1 MRSYIRSAQMNLFSR
16 SMKSCVLL
24 ILACASIPALGQM
37 MYNPPGGGGGVPA
50 APASPQPAAQPNA
63 YQPSSQG
70 DAKSLYGNELPFMN
84 PQDGTVTLNGTTLN
98 MGSFREVEAR
108 FNKYL
113 SQPEEST
120 EDAKEYQK
128 LFGRIHEALSMR
140 KERLLADNVV
150 RQVVDLLTAASSN
163 PLDGGVSDALCQA
176 IYTAWQAKTNG
187 RNKGKML
194 QSIENE
200 IRSNAQKMSL
210 MESGVTAISGN
221 SSKQKGGKKGGA
233 SNNPVRNN
241 PRYHYL
247 EKRVVELEARKLKLE
262 GEQVLTVT
270 EAKVV
275 FQSTLVQLFVQRRFD
290 HVSIGCGIYSRLF
303 NDGDTKLRLDKN
315 SDAAKMFGG
324 TLGVPPTVAVLDN
337 LSRELARDSDRHM
350 KAVTNLVDSHHYVDA
365 LERLNEALLIGEF
378 MPAVNTFPYE
388 KKQKLYAFKRDV
400 EKLFELMNGKDY
412 EEALTLVE
420 ALKKTSRDFSTGRAE
435 SAISAAVFASDA
447 YIAQGQEALSRGDRV
462 KLEECLKKGI
472 EIWPKNP
479 RLLPLRNAMM
489 AAGQQS
495 HALEDFKRFH
505 KSRNYRRIF
514 DNQHEFAVLV
524 KDDPELQAQFV
535 DDLAKMAVIERA
547 LGAARQREAMQD
559 VYGAWEELQ
568 QLRVRDQE
576 LFVNDQGLN
585 VQYLNLTTKASALVN
600 LLNDAEKCRASGET
614 GSALGKYMEAK
625 KLYLHSRFAKEGIEA
640 LLNEVLPLK

>member
-1 MRSYIRSAQMNLFSR
+1 
-16 SMKSCVLL
+16 MKYCFLL
-24 ILACASIPALGQM
+24 TLACTFPAMGQM
-37 MYNPPGGGGGVPA
+37 MYNPPATGGTP
-50 APASPQPAAQPNA
+50 APASPQPANPSGSIQPNA
-63 YQPSSQG
+63 YQPGSQG
-70 DAKSLYGNELPFMN
+70 DAKSLYGNELPFLN
-84 PQDGTVTLNGTTLN
+84 PQDGTVTINGQTLN
-98 MGSFREVEAR
+98 MGSFREIEAR

-113 SQPEEST
+113 SQPEENT
-120 EDAKEYQK
+120 EDAREYQK
-128 LFGRIHEALSMR
+128 IFNKIHDVLSMR
-140 KERLLADNVV
+140 KERLAADNVL

-187 RNKGKML
+187 KNKGKMMDAM
-194 QSIENE
+194 ERE
-200 IRSNAQKMSL
+200 IRTNTQKMSL
-210 MESGVTAISGN
+210 MESGVTVSSGSPSNQKGGRKGN
-221 SSKQKGGKKGGA
+221 SS
-233 SNNPVRNN
+233 SNPARDN
-241 PRYHYL
+241 PRYKYL
-247 EKRVVELEARKLKLE
+247 EKRVVEMQARKLKLE
-262 GEQVLTVT
+262 TEQVLTVT
-270 EAKVV
+270 EAKIV
-275 FQSTLVQLFVQRRFD
+275 FQSTLVQLFAQRRFD
-290 HVSIGCGIYSRLF
+290 HVSIGCGVYSRLF
-303 NDGDTKLRLDKN
+303 NDGDTKLRLEKG
-315 SDAAKMFGG
+315 SDAAKMFGS

-350 KAVTNLVDSHHYVDA
+350 KAVNNLVDSHHYVDA

-378 MPAVNTFPYE
+378 MAPVSTFPYE
-388 KKQKLYAFKRDV
+388 KKQKLYVFMRDV

-420 ALKKTSRDFSTGRAE
+420 DLKKTSRDFSTGRAE

-447 YIAQGQEALSRGDRV
+447 YIAQGQEALAKGDRV
-462 KLEECLKKGI
+462 KLEECLKKAI

-505 KSRNYRRIF
+505 KNKNYRRIF

-568 QLRVRDQE
+568 QLRLRDQE
-576 LFVNDQGLN
+576 LFVNDQELN
-585 VQYLNLTTKASALVN
+585 SQYLDLTTKASRLVK
-600 LLNDAEKCRASGET
+600 LLDDAENARNAKEV

-625 KLYLHSRFAKEGIEA
+625 KLYLHSRFAKEGIES
-640 LLNEVLPLK
+640 LLDEVLPLK

>member
-1 MRSYIRSAQMNLFSR
+1 
-16 SMKSCVLL
+16 MKYCFLL
-24 ILACASIPALGQM
+24 TLACTFPAMGQM
-37 MYNPPGGGGGVPA
+37 MYNPPATGGTP
-50 APASPQPAAQPNA
+50 APASPQPANPSGSIQPNA
-63 YQPSSQG
+63 YQPGSQG
-70 DAKSLYGNELPFMN
+70 DAKSLYGNELPFLN
-84 PQDGTVTLNGTTLN
+84 PQDGTVTINGQTLN
-98 MGSFREVEAR
+98 MGSFREIEAR

-113 SQPEEST
+113 SQPEENT
-120 EDAKEYQK
+120 EDAREYQK
-128 LFGRIHEALSMR
+128 IFNKIHDVLSMR
-140 KERLLADNVV
+140 KERLAADNVL

-187 RNKGKML
+187 KNKGKMMDAM
-194 QSIENE
+194 ERE
-200 IRSNAQKMSL
+200 IRTNTQKMSL
-210 MESGVTAISGN
+210 MESGVTTSSGSASN
-221 SSKQKGGKKGGA
+221 QKGGKKGNSD
-233 SNNPVRNN
+233 SNPARDN
-241 PRYHYL
+241 PRYKYL
-247 EKRVVELEARKLKLE
+247 EKRVVEMQARKLKLE
-262 GEQVLTVT
+262 TEQVLTVT
-270 EAKVV
+270 EAKIM
-275 FQSTLVQLFVQRRFD
+275 FQSTLVQLFAQRRFD
-290 HVSIGCGIYSRLF
+290 HVSIGCGVYSRLF
-303 NDGDTKLRLDKN
+303 NDGDTKLRLEKG

-324 TLGVPPTVAVLDN
+324 TLGVPPTVSVLDN

-350 KAVTNLVDSHHYVDA
+350 KAVNNLVDSHHYVDA

-378 MPAVNTFPYE
+378 MAPVSTFPYE

-420 ALKKTSRDFSTGRAE
+420 DLKKTSRDFSTGRAE

-447 YIAQGQEALSRGDRV
+447 YIAQGQEALAKGDRA
-462 KLEECLKKGI
+462 KLEECLKKAI

-505 KSRNYRRIF
+505 KNKNYRRIF

-568 QLRVRDQE
+568 QLRLRDQE
-576 LFVNDQGLN
+576 LFVNDQELN
-585 VQYLNLTTKASALVN
+585 SQYLDLTTKASRLVK
-600 LLNDAEKCRASGET
+600 LLDDAENARNAKEV

-625 KLYLHSRFAKEGIEA
+625 KLYLHSRFAKEGIES
-640 LLNEVLPLK
+640 LLDEVLPLK

>member
-1 MRSYIRSAQMNLFSR
+1 
-16 SMKSCVLL
+16 MKYCFLL
-24 ILACASIPALGQM
+24 TLACTFPAMGQM
-37 MYNPPGGGGGVPA
+37 MYNPPATGGTP
-50 APASPQPAAQPNA
+50 APASPQPANPSGSIQPNA
-63 YQPSSQG
+63 YQPGSQG
-70 DAKSLYGNELPFMN
+70 DAKSLYGNELPFLN
-84 PQDGTVTLNGTTLN
+84 PQDGTVTINGQTLN
-98 MGSFREVEAR
+98 MGSFREIEAR

-113 SQPEEST
+113 SQPEENT
-120 EDAKEYQK
+120 EDAREYQK
-128 LFGRIHEALSMR
+128 IFNKIHDVLSMR
-140 KERLLADNVV
+140 KERLAADNVL

-187 RNKGKML
+187 KNKGKMMDAM
-194 QSIENE
+194 ERE
-200 IRSNAQKMSL
+200 IRTNTQKMSL
-210 MESGVTAISGN
+210 MESGVTTSSGSASN
-221 SSKQKGGKKGGA
+221 QKGGKKGNSD
-233 SNNPVRNN
+233 SNPARDN
-241 PRYHYL
+241 PRYKYL
-247 EKRVVELEARKLKLE
+247 EKRVVEMQARKLKLE
-262 GEQVLTVT
+262 TEQVLTVT
-270 EAKVV
+270 EAKIV
-275 FQSTLVQLFVQRRFD
+275 FQSTLVQLFAQRRFD
-290 HVSIGCGIYSRLF
+290 HVSSGCGVYSRLF
-303 NDGDTKLRLDKN
+303 NDGDTKLRLEKG

-324 TLGVPPTVAVLDN
+324 TLGVPPTVSVLDN

-350 KAVTNLVDSHHYVDA
+350 KAVNNLVDSHHYVDA

-378 MPAVNTFPYE
+378 MAPVSTFPYE

-420 ALKKTSRDFSTGRAE
+420 DLKKTSRDFSTGRAE

-447 YIAQGQEALSRGDRV
+447 YIAQGQEALAKGDRA
-462 KLEECLKKGI
+462 KLEECLKKAI

-505 KSRNYRRIF
+505 KNKNYRRIF

-568 QLRVRDQE
+568 QLRLRDQE
-576 LFVNDQGLN
+576 LFVNDQELN
-585 VQYLNLTTKASALVN
+585 SQYLDLTTKASRLVK
-600 LLNDAEKCRASGET
+600 LLDDAENARNAKEV

-625 KLYLHSRFAKEGIEA
+625 KLYLHSRFAKEGIES
-640 LLNEVLPLK
+640 LLDEVLPLK

>member
-1 MRSYIRSAQMNLFSR
+1 
-16 SMKSCVLL
+16 MKYCFLL
-24 ILACASIPALGQM
+24 TLACTFPAMGQM
-37 MYNPPGGGGGVPA
+37 MYNPPATGGTP
-50 APASPQPAAQPNA
+50 APASPQPANPSGSIQPNA
-63 YQPSSQG
+63 YQPGSQG
-70 DAKSLYGNELPFMN
+70 DAKSLYGNELPFLN
-84 PQDGTVTLNGTTLN
+84 PQDGTVTINGQTLN
-98 MGSFREVEAR
+98 MGSFREIEAR

-113 SQPEEST
+113 SQPEENT
-120 EDAKEYQK
+120 EDAREYQK
-128 LFGRIHEALSMR
+128 VFNKIHEVLSMR
-140 KERLLADNVV
+140 KERLAADNVL

-187 RNKGKML
+187 KNKGKMMDAM
-194 QSIENE
+194 ERE
-200 IRSNAQKMSL
+200 IRTNTQKMSL
-210 MESGVTAISGN
+210 MESGVTTSSGSASNQKGGRKGN
-221 SSKQKGGKKGGA
+221 SS
-233 SNNPVRNN
+233 SNPARDN
-241 PRYHYL
+241 PRYKYL
-247 EKRVVELEARKLKLE
+247 EKRVVEMQARKLKLE
-262 GEQVLTVT
+262 TEQVLTVT
-270 EAKVV
+270 EAKIV
-275 FQSTLVQLFVQRRFD
+275 FQSTLVQLFAQRRFD
-290 HVSIGCGIYSRLF
+290 HVSIGCGVYSRLF
-303 NDGDTKLRLDKN
+303 NDGDTKLRLEKG

-350 KAVTNLVDSHHYVDA
+350 KAVNNLVDSHHYVDA

-378 MPAVNTFPYE
+378 MAPVSTFPYE
-388 KKQKLYAFKRDV
+388 KKQKLYVFKRDV

-420 ALKKTSRDFSTGRAE
+420 DLKKTSRDFSTGRAE

-447 YIAQGQEALSRGDRV
+447 YIAQGQEALAKGDRV
-462 KLEECLKKGI
+462 KLEECLKKAI

-505 KSRNYRRIF
+505 KNKNYRRIF

-568 QLRVRDQE
+568 QLRLRDQE
-576 LFVNDQGLN
+576 LFVNDQELN
-585 VQYLNLTTKASALVN
+585 SQYLDLTTKASRLVK
-600 LLNDAEKCRASGET
+600 LLDDAENARNAKEV

-625 KLYLHSRFAKEGIEA
+625 KLYLHSRFAKEGIES
-640 LLNEVLPLK
+640 LLDEGLPLK

>member
-1 MRSYIRSAQMNLFSR
+1 
-16 SMKSCVLL
+16 MKYCFLL
-24 ILACASIPALGQM
+24 TLACTFPAMGQM
-37 MYNPPGGGGGVPA
+37 MYNPPATGGTP
-50 APASPQPAAQPNA
+50 APASPQPANPSGSIQTNA
-63 YQPSSQG
+63 YQPGSQG
-70 DAKSLYGNELPFMN
+70 DAKSLYGNELPFLN
-84 PQDGTVTLNGTTLN
+84 PQDGTVTINGQTLN
-98 MGSFREVEAR
+98 MGSFREIEAR

-113 SQPEEST
+113 SQPEENT
-120 EDAKEYQK
+120 EDAREYQK
-128 LFGRIHEALSMR
+128 IFNKIHDVLSMR
-140 KERLLADNVV
+140 KERLAADNVL

-187 RNKGKML
+187 KNKGKMMDAM
-194 QSIENE
+194 ERE
-200 IRSNAQKMSL
+200 IRTNTQKMSL
-210 MESGVTAISGN
+210 MESGVTTSSGSASN
-221 SSKQKGGKKGGA
+221 QKGGKKGNSD
-233 SNNPVRNN
+233 SNPARDN
-241 PRYHYL
+241 PRYKYL
-247 EKRVVELEARKLKLE
+247 EKRVVEMQARKLKLE
-262 GEQVLTVT
+262 TEQVLTVT
-270 EAKVV
+270 EAKIV
-275 FQSTLVQLFVQRRFD
+275 FQSTLVQLFAQRRFD
-290 HVSIGCGIYSRLF
+290 HVSIGCGVYSRLF
-303 NDGDTKLRLDKN
+303 NDGDTKLRLEKG

-324 TLGVPPTVAVLDN
+324 TLGVPPTVSVLDN

-350 KAVTNLVDSHHYVDA
+350 KAVNNLVDSHHYVDA

-378 MPAVNTFPYE
+378 MAPVSTFPYE

-420 ALKKTSRDFSTGRAE
+420 DLKKTSRDFSTGRAE

-447 YIAQGQEALSRGDRV
+447 YIAQGQEALAKGDRA
-462 KLEECLKKGI
+462 KLEECLKKAI

-505 KSRNYRRIF
+505 KNKNYRRIF

-568 QLRVRDQE
+568 QLRLRDQE
-576 LFVNDQGLN
+576 LFVNDQELN
-585 VQYLNLTTKASALVN
+585 SQYLDLTTKASRLVK
-600 LLNDAEKCRASGET
+600 LLDDAENARNAKEV

-625 KLYLHSRFAKEGIEA
+625 KLYLHSRFAKEGIES
-640 LLNEVLPLK
+640 LLDEVLPLK

>member
-1 MRSYIRSAQMNLFSR
+1 M
-16 SMKSCVLL
+16 
-24 ILACASIPALGQM
+24 GQM
-37 MYNPPGGGGGVPA
+37 MYNPPAAGGGAPVS
-50 APASPQPAAQPNA
+50 APATQPSVQPNA
-63 YQPSSQG
+63 YQPGNQA
-70 DAKSLYGNELPFMN
+70 DAKSLYGNELPFLN
-84 PQDGTVTLNGTTLN
+84 PQDGTVTINGQTLN
-98 MGSFREVEAR
+98 MGSFREIEAR

-120 EDAKEYQK
+120 EDAREYQK
-128 LFGRIHEALSMR
+128 IFRKIHDVLSMR
-140 KERLLADNVV
+140 RERLVADNTM

-163 PLDGGVSDALCQA
+163 PLDGGVSDALCQTV
-176 IYTAWQAKTNG
+176 YTAWQAKTNG
-187 RNKGKML
+187 RNKGRML
-194 QSIENE
+194 DAVERE
-200 IRSNAQKMSL
+200 IRTNAQKMSL
-210 MESGVTAISGN
+210 MESGVTASPA
-221 SSKQKGGKKGGA
+221 SSSNQKGGRKGNPA
-233 SNNPVRNN
+233 SNPARDN
-241 PRYHYL
+241 PRYKYL
-247 EKRVVELEARKLKLE
+247 EKRVVEMQARKLKLE
-262 GEQVLTVT
+262 TEQVLTVT
-270 EAKVV
+270 EAKIM
-275 FQSTLVQLFVQRRFD
+275 FQSTLVQLFAQRRFD
-290 HVSIGCGIYSRLF
+290 HVSIGCGLYSRLF
-303 NDGDTKLRLDKN
+303 NDGDTKLRLEKD

-350 KAVTNLVDSHHYVDA
+350 KAVSNLVDSHHYVDA

-378 MPAVNTFPYE
+378 MAPVSTFPYE

-400 EKLFELMNGKDY
+400 EKLFELMNGRDY

-420 ALKKTSRDFSTGRAE
+420 SLKKTSRDFSTGRAE

-447 YIAQGQEALSRGDRV
+447 YIAQGQEALAKGDRA
-462 KLEECLKKGI
+462 KLEECLKKAI

-505 KSRNYRRIF
+505 KNRNYRRIF

-535 DDLAKMAVIERA
+535 EDLAKMTVIERA

-568 QLRVRDQE
+568 QLRTRDQE
-576 LFVNDQGLN
+576 LFVNDQELN
-585 VQYLNLTTKASALVN
+585 SQYLDLTTKASRLVK
-600 LLNDAEKCRASGET
+600 LLNDAEECRNAGEA

-625 KLYLHSRFAKEGIEA
+625 RLYLHSRFAKEGIDS

>member
-1 MRSYIRSAQMNLFSR
+1 
-16 SMKSCVLL
+16 MKYCFLL
-24 ILACASIPALGQM
+24 TLACTFPAMGQM
-37 MYNPPGGGGGVPA
+37 MYNPPATGGTP
-50 APASPQPAAQPNA
+50 APASPQPANPSGSIQPNA
-63 YQPSSQG
+63 YQPGSQG
-70 DAKSLYGNELPFMN
+70 DAKSLYGNELPFLN
-84 PQDGTVTLNGTTLN
+84 PQDGTVTINGQTLN
-98 MGSFREVEAR
+98 MGSFREIEAR

-113 SQPEEST
+113 SQPEENT
-120 EDAKEYQK
+120 EDAREYQK
-128 LFGRIHEALSMR
+128 IFNKIHDVLSMR
-140 KERLLADNVV
+140 KERLAADNVL

-187 RNKGKML
+187 KNKGKMMDAM
-194 QSIENE
+194 ERE
-200 IRSNAQKMSL
+200 IRTNTQKMSL
-210 MESGVTAISGN
+210 MESGVTTSSGSASN
-221 SSKQKGGKKGGA
+221 QKGGKKGNSD
-233 SNNPVRNN
+233 SNPARDN
-241 PRYHYL
+241 PRYKYL
-247 EKRVVELEARKLKLE
+247 EKRVVEMQARKLKLE
-262 GEQVLTVT
+262 TEQVLTVT
-270 EAKVV
+270 EAKIV
-275 FQSTLVQLFVQRRFD
+275 FQSTLVQLFAQRRFD
-290 HVSIGCGIYSRLF
+290 HVSIGCGVYSRLF
-303 NDGDTKLRLDKN
+303 IDGDTKLRLEKG

-324 TLGVPPTVAVLDN
+324 TLGVPPTVSVLDN

-350 KAVTNLVDSHHYVDA
+350 KAVNNLVDSHHYVDA

-378 MPAVNTFPYE
+378 MAPVSTFPYE

-420 ALKKTSRDFSTGRAE
+420 DLKKTSRDFSTGRAE

-447 YIAQGQEALSRGDRV
+447 YIAQGQEALAKGDRA
-462 KLEECLKKGI
+462 KLEECLKKAI

-505 KSRNYRRIF
+505 KNKNYRRIF

-568 QLRVRDQE
+568 QLRLRDQE
-576 LFVNDQGLN
+576 LFVNDQELN
-585 VQYLNLTTKASALVN
+585 SQYLDLTTKASRLVK
-600 LLNDAEKCRASGET
+600 LLDDAENARNAKEV

-625 KLYLHSRFAKEGIEA
+625 KLYLHSRFAKEGIES
-640 LLNEVLPLK
+640 LLDEVLPLK

>member
-1 MRSYIRSAQMNLFSR
+1 
-16 SMKSCVLL
+16 MKYCFLL
-24 ILACASIPALGQM
+24 TLACTFPAMGQM
-37 MYNPPGGGGGVPA
+37 MYNPPATGGTP
-50 APASPQPAAQPNA
+50 APASPQPANPSGSIQPNA
-63 YQPSSQG
+63 YQPGSQG
-70 DAKSLYGNELPFMN
+70 DAKSLYGNELPFLN
-84 PQDGTVTLNGTTLN
+84 PQDGTVTINGQTLN
-98 MGSFREVEAR
+98 MGSFREIEAR

-113 SQPEEST
+113 SQPEENT
-120 EDAKEYQK
+120 EDAREYQK
-128 LFGRIHEALSMR
+128 VFNKIHEVLSMR
-140 KERLLADNVV
+140 KERLAADNVL

-187 RNKGKML
+187 KNKGKMMDAM
-194 QSIENE
+194 ERE
-200 IRSNAQKMSL
+200 IRTNTQKMSL
-210 MESGVTAISGN
+210 MESGVTTSSGSASNQKGGRKGN
-221 SSKQKGGKKGGA
+221 SS
-233 SNNPVRNN
+233 SNPARDN
-241 PRYHYL
+241 PRYKYL
-247 EKRVVELEARKLKLE
+247 EKRVVEMQARKLKLE
-262 GEQVLTVT
+262 TEQVLTVT
-270 EAKVV
+270 EAKIV
-275 FQSTLVQLFVQRRFD
+275 FQSTLVQLFAQRRFD
-290 HVSIGCGIYSRLF
+290 HVSIGCGVYSRLF
-303 NDGDTKLRLDKN
+303 NDGDTKLRLEKG

-350 KAVTNLVDSHHYVDA
+350 KAVNNLVDSHHYVDA

-378 MPAVNTFPYE
+378 MAPVSTFPYE
-388 KKQKLYAFKRDV
+388 KKQKLYVFKRDV

-420 ALKKTSRDFSTGRAE
+420 DLKKTSRDFSTGRAE

-447 YIAQGQEALSRGDRV
+447 YIAQGQEALAKGDRV
-462 KLEECLKKGI
+462 KLEECLKKAI

-505 KSRNYRRIF
+505 KNKNYRRIF

-568 QLRVRDQE
+568 QLRLRDQE
-576 LFVNDQGLN
+576 LFVNDQELN
-585 VQYLNLTTKASALVN
+585 SQYLDLTTKASRLVK
-600 LLNDAEKCRASGET
+600 LLDDAENARNAKEV

-625 KLYLHSRFAKEGIEA
+625 KLYLHSRFAKEGIES
-640 LLNEVLPLK
+640 LLDEVLPLK

>member
-1 MRSYIRSAQMNLFSR
+1 
-16 SMKSCVLL
+16 MKYCFLL
-24 ILACASIPALGQM
+24 TLACTFPAMGQM
-37 MYNPPGGGGGVPA
+37 MYNPPATGGTP
-50 APASPQPAAQPNA
+50 APASPQPANPSGSIQPNA
-63 YQPSSQG
+63 YQPGSQG
-70 DAKSLYGNELPFMN
+70 DAKSLYGNELPFLN
-84 PQDGTVTLNGTTLN
+84 PQDGTVTINGQTLN
-98 MGSFREVEAR
+98 MGSFREIEAR

-113 SQPEEST
+113 SQPEENT
-120 EDAKEYQK
+120 EDAREYQK
-128 LFGRIHEALSMR
+128 IFNKIHDVLSMR
-140 KERLLADNVV
+140 KERLAADNVL

-187 RNKGKML
+187 KNKGKMMDAM
-194 QSIENE
+194 ERE
-200 IRSNAQKMSL
+200 IRTNTQKMSL
-210 MESGVTAISGN
+210 MESGVTTSSGSASN
-221 SSKQKGGKKGGA
+221 QKGGKKGNFD
-233 SNNPVRNN
+233 SNPARDN
-241 PRYHYL
+241 PRYKYL
-247 EKRVVELEARKLKLE
+247 EKRVVEMQARKLKLE
-262 GEQVLTVT
+262 TEQVLTVT
-270 EAKVV
+270 EAKIV
-275 FQSTLVQLFVQRRFD
+275 FQSTLVQLFAQRRFD
-290 HVSIGCGIYSRLF
+290 HVSIGCGVYSRLF
-303 NDGDTKLRLDKN
+303 NDGDTKLRLEKG

-324 TLGVPPTVAVLDN
+324 TLGVPPTVSVLDN

-350 KAVTNLVDSHHYVDA
+350 KAVNNLVDSHHYVDA

-378 MPAVNTFPYE
+378 MAPVSTFPYE

-420 ALKKTSRDFSTGRAE
+420 DLKKTSRDFSTGRAE

-447 YIAQGQEALSRGDRV
+447 YIAQGQEALAKGDRA
-462 KLEECLKKGI
+462 KLEECLKKAI

-505 KSRNYRRIF
+505 KNKNYRRIF

-568 QLRVRDQE
+568 QLRLRDQE
-576 LFVNDQGLN
+576 LFVNDQELN
-585 VQYLNLTTKASALVN
+585 SQYLDLTTKASRLVK
-600 LLNDAEKCRASGET
+600 LLDDAENARNAKEV

-625 KLYLHSRFAKEGIEA
+625 KLYLHSRFAKEGIES
-640 LLNEVLPLK
+640 LLDEVLPLK

>member
-1 MRSYIRSAQMNLFSR
+1 
-16 SMKSCVLL
+16 MKYCFLL
-24 ILACASIPALGQM
+24 TLACTFPAMGQM
-37 MYNPPGGGGGVPA
+37 MYNPPATGGTP
-50 APASPQPAAQPNA
+50 APASPQPANPSGSIQPNA
-63 YQPSSQG
+63 YQPGSQG
-70 DAKSLYGNELPFMN
+70 DAKSLYGNELPFLN
-84 PQDGTVTLNGTTLN
+84 PQDGTVTINGQTLN
-98 MGSFREVEAR
+98 MGSFREIEAR

-113 SQPEEST
+113 SQPEENT
-120 EDAKEYQK
+120 EDAREYQK
-128 LFGRIHEALSMR
+128 IFNKIHDVLSMR
-140 KERLLADNVV
+140 KERLAADNVL

-187 RNKGKML
+187 KNKGKMMDAM
-194 QSIENE
+194 ERE
-200 IRSNAQKMSL
+200 IRTNTQKMSL
-210 MESGVTAISGN
+210 MESGVTTSSGSASN
-221 SSKQKGGKKGGA
+221 QKGGKKGNSD
-233 SNNPVRNN
+233 SNPARDN
-241 PRYHYL
+241 PRYKYL
-247 EKRVVELEARKLKLE
+247 EKRVVEMQARKLKLE
-262 GEQVLTVT
+262 TEQVLTVT
-270 EAKVV
+270 EAKIV
-275 FQSTLVQLFVQRRFD
+275 FQSTLVQLFAQRRFD
-290 HVSIGCGIYSRLF
+290 HVSIGCGVYSRLF
-303 NDGDTKLRLDKN
+303 NDGDTKLRLEKG

-324 TLGVPPTVAVLDN
+324 TLGVPPTVSVLDN

-350 KAVTNLVDSHHYVDA
+350 KAVNNLVDSHHYVDA

-378 MPAVNTFPYE
+378 MAPVSTFPYE

-420 ALKKTSRDFSTGRAE
+420 DLKKTSRDFSTGRAE

-447 YIAQGQEALSRGDRV
+447 YIAQGQEALAKGDRA
-462 KLEECLKKGI
+462 KLEECLKKAI

-505 KSRNYRRIF
+505 KNKNYRRIF

-547 LGAARQREAMQD
+547 LGAARQREAMRTFTAP
-559 VYGAWEELQ
+559 GRNCSSCACAT
-568 QLRVRDQE
+568 RNCSSMTR
-576 LFVNDQGLN
+576 
-585 VQYLNLTTKASALVN
+585 S
-600 LLNDAEKCRASGET
+600 
-614 GSALGKYMEAK
+614 
-625 KLYLHSRFAKEGIEA
+625 
-640 LLNEVLPLK
+640 

>member
-1 MRSYIRSAQMNLFSR
+1 
-16 SMKSCVLL
+16 MKYCFLL
-24 ILACASIPALGQM
+24 TLACTFPAMGQM
-37 MYNPPGGGGGVPA
+37 MYNPPATGGTP
-50 APASPQPAAQPNA
+50 APASPQPANPSGSIQPNA
-63 YQPSSQG
+63 YQPGSQG
-70 DAKSLYGNELPFMN
+70 DAKSLYGNELPFLN
-84 PQDGTVTLNGTTLN
+84 PQDGTVTINGQTLN
-98 MGSFREVEAR
+98 MGSFREIEAR

-113 SQPEEST
+113 SQPEENT
-120 EDAKEYQK
+120 EDAREYQK
-128 LFGRIHEALSMR
+128 IFNKIHDVLSMR
-140 KERLLADNVV
+140 KERLAADNVL

-187 RNKGKML
+187 KNKGKMMDAM
-194 QSIENE
+194 ERE
-200 IRSNAQKMSL
+200 IRTNTQKMSL
-210 MESGVTAISGN
+210 MESGVTTSSGSASN
-221 SSKQKGGKKGGA
+221 QKGGKKGNSD
-233 SNNPVRNN
+233 SNPARDN
-241 PRYHYL
+241 PRYKYL
-247 EKRVVELEARKLKLE
+247 EKRVVEMQARKLKLE
-262 GEQVLTVT
+262 TEQVLTVT
-270 EAKVV
+270 EAKIV
-275 FQSTLVQLFVQRRFD
+275 FQSTLVQLFAQRRFD
-290 HVSIGCGIYSRLF
+290 HVSIGCGVYSRLF
-303 NDGDTKLRLDKN
+303 NDGDTKLRLEKG

-324 TLGVPPTVAVLDN
+324 TLGVPPTVSVLDN

-350 KAVTNLVDSHHYVDA
+350 KAVNNLVDSHHYVDA

-378 MPAVNTFPYE
+378 MAPVSTFPYE

-420 ALKKTSRDFSTGRAE
+420 DLKKTSRDFSTGRAE

-447 YIAQGQEALSRGDRV
+447 YIAQGQEALAKGDRA
-462 KLEECLKKGI
+462 KLEECLKKAI

-505 KSRNYRRIF
+505 KNKNYRRIF

-568 QLRVRDQE
+568 QRRLRDQE
-576 LFVNDQGLN
+576 LFVNDQELN
-585 VQYLNLTTKASALVN
+585 SQYLDLTTKASRLVK
-600 LLNDAEKCRASGET
+600 LLDDAENARNAKEV

-625 KLYLHSRFAKEGIEA
+625 KLYLHSRFAKEGIES
-640 LLNEVLPLK
+640 LLDEVLPLK

>member
-1 MRSYIRSAQMNLFSR
+1 M
-16 SMKSCVLL
+16 
-24 ILACASIPALGQM
+24 GQM
-37 MYNPPGGGGGVPA
+37 MYNPPAAGGGAPVSAPA
-50 APASPQPAAQPNA
+50 AQPAVQPNA
-63 YQPSSQG
+63 YQPGNQA
-70 DAKSLYGNELPFMN
+70 DAKSLYGNELPFLN
-84 PQDGTVTLNGTTLN
+84 PQDGTVTINGQTLN
-98 MGSFREVEAR
+98 MGSFREIEAR

-120 EDAKEYQK
+120 EDAREYQK
-128 LFGRIHEALSMR
+128 IFRKIHDVLSMR
-140 KERLLADNVV
+140 RERLAADNTM

-163 PLDGGVSDALCQA
+163 PLDGGVSDALCQTV
-176 IYTAWQAKTNG
+176 YTAWQAKTNG
-187 RNKGKML
+187 RNKGRML
-194 QSIENE
+194 ETVERE
-200 IRSNAQKMSL
+200 IRTNAQKMSL
-210 MESGVTAISGN
+210 MESGVTASPA
-221 SSKQKGGKKGGA
+221 SSSNQKGGKKGNSS
-233 SNNPVRNN
+233 SNPARDN
-241 PRYHYL
+241 PRYKYL
-247 EKRVVELEARKLKLE
+247 EKRVVEMQARKLKLE
-262 GEQVLTVT
+262 TEQVLTVT
-270 EAKVV
+270 EAKIM
-275 FQSTLVQLFVQRRFD
+275 FQSTLVQLFAQRRFD
-290 HVSIGCGIYSRLF
+290 HVSIGCGLYSRLF
-303 NDGDTKLRLDKN
+303 NDGDTKLRLEKD

-350 KAVTNLVDSHHYVDA
+350 KAVSNLVDSHHYVDA

-378 MPAVNTFPYE
+378 MAPVSTFPYE

-400 EKLFELMNGKDY
+400 EKLFELMNGRDY

-420 ALKKTSRDFSTGRAE
+420 SLKKTSRDFSTGRAE

-447 YIAQGQEALSRGDRV
+447 YIAQGQEALAKGDRA
-462 KLEECLKKGI
+462 KLEECLKKAI

-505 KSRNYRRIF
+505 KNRNYRRIF

-535 DDLAKMAVIERA
+535 EDLAKMTVIERA

-568 QLRVRDQE
+568 QLRTRDQE
-576 LFVNDQGLN
+576 LFVNDQELN
-585 VQYLNLTTKASALVN
+585 SQYLDLTTKASRLVK
-600 LLNDAEKCRASGET
+600 LLNDAEECRNAGEA

-625 KLYLHSRFAKEGIEA
+625 RLYLHSRFAKEGIDS

>member
-1 MRSYIRSAQMNLFSR
+1 M
-16 SMKSCVLL
+16 
-24 ILACASIPALGQM
+24 GQM
-37 MYNPPGGGGGVPA
+37 MYNPPAAGGGAPVS
-50 APASPQPAAQPNA
+50 APATQPSVQPNA
-63 YQPSSQG
+63 YQPGNQA
-70 DAKSLYGNELPFMN
+70 DAKSLYGNELPFLN
-84 PQDGTVTLNGTTLN
+84 PQDGTVTINGQTLN
-98 MGSFREVEAR
+98 MGSFREIEAR

-120 EDAKEYQK
+120 EDAREYQK
-128 LFGRIHEALSMR
+128 IFRKIHDVLSMR
-140 KERLLADNVV
+140 RERLAADNTM

-163 PLDGGVSDALCQA
+163 PLDGGVSDALCQTV
-176 IYTAWQAKTNG
+176 YTAWQAKTNG
-187 RNKGKML
+187 RNKGRML
-194 QSIENE
+194 DAVERE
-200 IRSNAQKMSL
+200 IRTNAQKMSL
-210 MESGVTAISGN
+210 MESGVTASPA
-221 SSKQKGGKKGGA
+221 SSSNQKGGRKGNPA
-233 SNNPVRNN
+233 SNPARDN
-241 PRYHYL
+241 PRYKYL
-247 EKRVVELEARKLKLE
+247 EKRVVEMQARKLKLE
-262 GEQVLTVT
+262 TEQVLTVT
-270 EAKVV
+270 EAKIM
-275 FQSTLVQLFVQRRFD
+275 FQSTLVQLFAQRRFD
-290 HVSIGCGIYSRLF
+290 HVSIGCGLYSRLF
-303 NDGDTKLRLDKN
+303 NDGDTKLRLEKD

-350 KAVTNLVDSHHYVDA
+350 KAVSNLVDSHHYVDA

-378 MPAVNTFPYE
+378 MAPVSTFPYE

-400 EKLFELMNGKDY
+400 EKLFELMNGRDY

-420 ALKKTSRDFSTGRAE
+420 SLKKTSRDFSTGRAE

-447 YIAQGQEALSRGDRV
+447 YIAQGQEALAKGDRA
-462 KLEECLKKGI
+462 KLEECLKKAI

-505 KSRNYRRIF
+505 KNRNYRRIF

-535 DDLAKMAVIERA
+535 EDLAKMTVIERA

-568 QLRVRDQE
+568 QLRTRDQE
-576 LFVNDQGLN
+576 LFVNDQELN
-585 VQYLNLTTKASALVN
+585 SQYLDLTTKASRLVK
-600 LLNDAEKCRASGET
+600 LLNDAEECRNAGEA

-625 KLYLHSRFAKEGIEA
+625 RLYLHSRFAKEGIDS

>member
-1 MRSYIRSAQMNLFSR
+1 
-16 SMKSCVLL
+16 MKYCFLL
-24 ILACASIPALGQM
+24 TLACTFPAMGQM
-37 MYNPPGGGGGVPA
+37 MYNPPATGGTP
-50 APASPQPAAQPNA
+50 APASPQPANPSGSIQPNA
-63 YQPSSQG
+63 YQPGSQG
-70 DAKSLYGNELPFMN
+70 DAKSLYGNELPFLN
-84 PQDGTVTLNGTTLN
+84 PQDGTVTINGQTLN
-98 MGSFREVEAR
+98 MGSFREIEAR

-113 SQPEEST
+113 SQPEENT
-120 EDAKEYQK
+120 EDAREYQK
-128 LFGRIHEALSMR
+128 IFNKIHDVLSMR
-140 KERLLADNVV
+140 KERLAADNVL

-187 RNKGKML
+187 KNKGKMMDAM
-194 QSIENE
+194 ERE
-200 IRSNAQKMSL
+200 IRTNTQKMSL
-210 MESGVTAISGN
+210 MESGVTTSSGSASN
-221 SSKQKGGKKGGA
+221 QKGGKKGNSD
-233 SNNPVRNN
+233 SNPARDN
-241 PRYHYL
+241 PRYKYL
-247 EKRVVELEARKLKLE
+247 EKRVVEMQARKLKLE
-262 GEQVLTVT
+262 TEQVLTVT
-270 EAKVV
+270 EAKIV
-275 FQSTLVQLFVQRRFD
+275 FQSTLVQLFAQRRFD
-290 HVSIGCGIYSRLF
+290 HVSIGCGVYSRLF
-303 NDGDTKLRLDKN
+303 NDGDTKLRLEKG

-350 KAVTNLVDSHHYVDA
+350 KAVNNLVDSHHYVDA

-378 MPAVNTFPYE
+378 MAPVSTFPYE
-388 KKQKLYAFKRDV
+388 KKQKLYVFKRDV

-420 ALKKTSRDFSTGRAE
+420 DLKKTSRDFSTGRAE

-447 YIAQGQEALSRGDRV
+447 YIAQGQEALAKGDRV
-462 KLEECLKKGI
+462 KLEECLKKAI

-505 KSRNYRRIF
+505 KNKNYRRIF

-568 QLRVRDQE
+568 QLRLRDQE
-576 LFVNDQGLN
+576 LFVNDQELN
-585 VQYLNLTTKASALVN
+585 SQYLDLTTKASRLVK
-600 LLNDAEKCRASGET
+600 LLDDAENARNAKEV

-625 KLYLHSRFAKEGIEA
+625 KLYLHSRFAKEGIES
-640 LLNEVLPLK
+640 LLDEVLPLK

>member
-1 MRSYIRSAQMNLFSR
+1 
-16 SMKSCVLL
+16 MKYCFLL
-24 ILACASIPALGQM
+24 TLACTFPAVGQM
-37 MYNPPGGGGGVPA
+37 MYNPPATGGTP
-50 APASPQPAAQPNA
+50 APASPQPANPSGSIQPNA
-63 YQPSSQG
+63 YQPGSQG
-70 DAKSLYGNELPFMN
+70 DAKSLYGNELPFLN
-84 PQDGTVTLNGTTLN
+84 PQDGTVTINGQTLN
-98 MGSFREVEAR
+98 MGSFREIEAR

-113 SQPEEST
+113 SQPEENT
-120 EDAKEYQK
+120 EDAREYQK
-128 LFGRIHEALSMR
+128 IFNKIHDVLSMR
-140 KERLLADNVV
+140 KERLAADNVL

-187 RNKGKML
+187 KNKGKMMDAM
-194 QSIENE
+194 ERE
-200 IRSNAQKMSL
+200 IRTNTQKMSL
-210 MESGVTAISGN
+210 MESGVTVSSGSPSNQKGGRKGN
-221 SSKQKGGKKGGA
+221 SS
-233 SNNPVRNN
+233 SNPARDN
-241 PRYHYL
+241 PRYKYL
-247 EKRVVELEARKLKLE
+247 EKRVVEMQARKLKLE
-262 GEQVLTVT
+262 TEQVLTVT
-270 EAKVV
+270 EAKIV
-275 FQSTLVQLFVQRRFD
+275 FQSTLVQLFAQRRFD
-290 HVSIGCGIYSRLF
+290 HVSIGCGVYSRLF
-303 NDGDTKLRLDKN
+303 NDGDTKLRLEKG
-315 SDAAKMFGG
+315 SDAAKMFGS

-350 KAVTNLVDSHHYVDA
+350 KAVNNLVDSHHYVDA

-378 MPAVNTFPYE
+378 MAPVSTFPYE
-388 KKQKLYAFKRDV
+388 KKQKLYVFKRDV

-420 ALKKTSRDFSTGRAE
+420 DLKKTSRDFSTGRAE

-447 YIAQGQEALSRGDRV
+447 YIAQGQEALAKGDRV
-462 KLEECLKKGI
+462 KLEECLKKAI

-505 KSRNYRRIF
+505 KNKNYRRIF

-568 QLRVRDQE
+568 QLRLRDQE
-576 LFVNDQGLN
+576 LFVNDQELN
-585 VQYLNLTTKASALVN
+585 SQYLDLTTKASRLVK
-600 LLNDAEKCRASGET
+600 LLDDAENARNAKEV

-625 KLYLHSRFAKEGIEA
+625 KLYLHSRFAKEGIES
-640 LLNEVLPLK
+640 LLDEVLPLK

>member
-1 MRSYIRSAQMNLFSR
+1 M
-16 SMKSCVLL
+16 
-24 ILACASIPALGQM
+24 GQM
-37 MYNPPGGGGGVPA
+37 MYNPPVAGGGAPVS
-50 APASPQPAAQPNA
+50 APATQPSVQPNA
-63 YQPSSQG
+63 YQPGNQA
-70 DAKSLYGNELPFMN
+70 DAKSLYGNELPFLN
-84 PQDGTVTLNGTTLN
+84 PQDGTVTINGQTLN
-98 MGSFREVEAR
+98 MGSFREIEAR

-120 EDAKEYQK
+120 EDAREYQK
-128 LFGRIHEALSMR
+128 IFRKIHDVLSMR
-140 KERLLADNVV
+140 RERLAADNTM

-163 PLDGGVSDALCQA
+163 PLDGGVSDALCQTV
-176 IYTAWQAKTNG
+176 YTAWQAKTNG
-187 RNKGKML
+187 RNKGRML
-194 QSIENE
+194 DAVERE
-200 IRSNAQKMSL
+200 IRTNAQKMSL
-210 MESGVTAISGN
+210 MESGVTASPA
-221 SSKQKGGKKGGA
+221 SSSNQKGGRKGNPA
-233 SNNPVRNN
+233 SNPARDN
-241 PRYHYL
+241 PRYKYL
-247 EKRVVELEARKLKLE
+247 EKRVVEMQARKLKLE
-262 GEQVLTVT
+262 TEQVLTVT
-270 EAKVV
+270 EAKIM
-275 FQSTLVQLFVQRRFD
+275 FQSTLVQLFAQRRFD
-290 HVSIGCGIYSRLF
+290 HVSIGCGLYSRLF
-303 NDGDTKLRLDKN
+303 NDGDTKLRLEKD

-350 KAVTNLVDSHHYVDA
+350 KAVSNLVDSHHYVDA
-365 LERLNEALLIGEF
+365 LERLNEAILIGEF
-378 MPAVNTFPYE
+378 MAPVSTFPYE

-400 EKLFELMNGKDY
+400 EKLFELMNGRDY

-420 ALKKTSRDFSTGRAE
+420 SLKKTSRDFSTGRAE

-447 YIAQGQEALSRGDRV
+447 YIAQGQEALAKGDRA
-462 KLEECLKKGI
+462 KLEECLKKAI

-505 KSRNYRRIF
+505 KNRNYRRIF

-535 DDLAKMAVIERA
+535 EDLAKMTVIERA

-568 QLRVRDQE
+568 QLRTRDQE
-576 LFVNDQGLN
+576 LFVNDQELN
-585 VQYLNLTTKASALVN
+585 SQYLDLTTKASRLVK
-600 LLNDAEKCRASGET
+600 LLNDAEECRNAGEA

-625 KLYLHSRFAKEGIEA
+625 RLYLHSRFAKEGIDS

>member
-1 MRSYIRSAQMNLFSR
+1 
-16 SMKSCVLL
+16 MKYCFLL
-24 ILACASIPALGQM
+24 TLACTFPAMGQM
-37 MYNPPGGGGGVPA
+37 MYNPPATGGTP
-50 APASPQPAAQPNA
+50 APASPQPANPSGSIQPNA
-63 YQPSSQG
+63 YQPGSQG
-70 DAKSLYGNELPFMN
+70 DAKSLYGNELPFLN
-84 PQDGTVTLNGTTLN
+84 PQDGTVTINGQTLN
-98 MGSFREVEAR
+98 MGSFREIEAR

-113 SQPEEST
+113 SQPEENT
-120 EDAKEYQK
+120 EDAREYQK
-128 LFGRIHEALSMR
+128 IFNKIHEVLSMR
-140 KERLLADNVV
+140 KERLAADNVL

-187 RNKGKML
+187 KNKGKMMDAM
-194 QSIENE
+194 ERE
-200 IRSNAQKMSL
+200 IRTNTQKMSL
-210 MESGVTAISGN
+210 MESGVTTSSGSASN
-221 SSKQKGGKKGGA
+221 QKGGKKGNSD
-233 SNNPVRNN
+233 SNPARDN
-241 PRYHYL
+241 PRYKYL
-247 EKRVVELEARKLKLE
+247 EKRVVEMQARKLKLE
-262 GEQVLTVT
+262 TEQVLTVT
-270 EAKVV
+270 EAKIV
-275 FQSTLVQLFVQRRFD
+275 FQSTLVQLFAQRRFD
-290 HVSIGCGIYSRLF
+290 HVSIGCGVYSRLF
-303 NDGDTKLRLDKN
+303 NDGDTKLRLEKG

-324 TLGVPPTVAVLDN
+324 TLGVPPTVSVLDN

-350 KAVTNLVDSHHYVDA
+350 KAVNNLVDSHHYVDA

-378 MPAVNTFPYE
+378 MAPVSTFPYE

-420 ALKKTSRDFSTGRAE
+420 DLKKTSRDFSTGRAE

-447 YIAQGQEALSRGDRV
+447 YIAQGQEALAKGDRA
-462 KLEECLKKGI
+462 KLEECLKKAI

-505 KSRNYRRIF
+505 KNKNYRRIF

-568 QLRVRDQE
+568 QLRLRDQE
-576 LFVNDQGLN
+576 LFVNDQELN
-585 VQYLNLTTKASALVN
+585 SQYLDLTTKASRLVK
-600 LLNDAEKCRASGET
+600 LLDDAENARNAKEV

-625 KLYLHSRFAKEGIEA
+625 KLYLHSRFAKEGIES
-640 LLNEVLPLK
+640 LLDEVLPLK

>member
-1 MRSYIRSAQMNLFSR
+1 
-16 SMKSCVLL
+16 MKYCFLL
-24 ILACASIPALGQM
+24 TLACTFPAMGQM
-37 MYNPPGGGGGVPA
+37 MYNPPATGGTP
-50 APASPQPAAQPNA
+50 APASPQPANPSGSIQPNA
-63 YQPSSQG
+63 YQSGSQG
-70 DAKSLYGNELPFMN
+70 DAKSLYGNELPFLN
-84 PQDGTVTLNGTTLN
+84 PQDGTVTINGQTLN
-98 MGSFREVEAR
+98 MGSFREIEAR

-113 SQPEEST
+113 SQPEENT
-120 EDAKEYQK
+120 EDAREYQK
-128 LFGRIHEALSMR
+128 IFNKIHDVLSMR
-140 KERLLADNVV
+140 KERLAADNVL

-187 RNKGKML
+187 KNKGKMMDAM
-194 QSIENE
+194 ERE
-200 IRSNAQKMSL
+200 IRTNTQKMSL
-210 MESGVTAISGN
+210 MESGVTTSSGSASN
-221 SSKQKGGKKGGA
+221 QKGGKKGNSD
-233 SNNPVRNN
+233 SNPARDN
-241 PRYHYL
+241 PRYKYL
-247 EKRVVELEARKLKLE
+247 EKRVVEMQARKLKLE
-262 GEQVLTVT
+262 TEQVLTVT
-270 EAKVV
+270 EAKIV
-275 FQSTLVQLFVQRRFD
+275 FQSTLVQLFAQRRFD
-290 HVSIGCGIYSRLF
+290 HVSIGCGVYSRLF
-303 NDGDTKLRLDKN
+303 NDGDTKLRLEKG

-324 TLGVPPTVAVLDN
+324 TLGVPPTVSVLDN

-350 KAVTNLVDSHHYVDA
+350 KAVNNLVDSHHYVDA

-378 MPAVNTFPYE
+378 MAPVSTFPYE

-420 ALKKTSRDFSTGRAE
+420 DLKKTSRDFSTGRAE

-447 YIAQGQEALSRGDRV
+447 YIAQGQEALAKGDRV
-462 KLEECLKKGI
+462 KLEECLKKAI

-505 KSRNYRRIF
+505 KNKNYRRIF

-568 QLRVRDQE
+568 QLRLRDQE
-576 LFVNDQGLN
+576 LFVNDQELN
-585 VQYLNLTTKASALVN
+585 SQYLDLTTKASRLVK
-600 LLNDAEKCRASGET
+600 LLDDAENARNAKEV

-625 KLYLHSRFAKEGIEA
+625 KLYLHSRFAKEGIES
-640 LLNEVLPLK
+640 LLDEVLPLK

>member
-1 MRSYIRSAQMNLFSR
+1 
-16 SMKSCVLL
+16 MKYCFLL
-24 ILACASIPALGQM
+24 TLACTFPAMGQM
-37 MYNPPGGGGGVPA
+37 MYNPPATGGTP
-50 APASPQPAAQPNA
+50 APASPQPANPSGSIQPNA
-63 YQPSSQG
+63 YQPGSQG
-70 DAKSLYGNELPFMN
+70 DAKSLYGNELPFLN
-84 PQDGTVTLNGTTLN
+84 PQDGTVTINGQTLN
-98 MGSFREVEAR
+98 MGSFREIEAR

-113 SQPEEST
+113 SQPEENT
-120 EDAKEYQK
+120 EDAREYQK
-128 LFGRIHEALSMR
+128 VFNKIHEVLSMR
-140 KERLLADNVV
+140 KERLAADNVL

-187 RNKGKML
+187 KNKGKMMDAM
-194 QSIENE
+194 ERE
-200 IRSNAQKMSL
+200 IRTNTQKMSL
-210 MESGVTAISGN
+210 MESGVTTSSGSASNQKGGRKGN
-221 SSKQKGGKKGGA
+221 SS
-233 SNNPVRNN
+233 SNPARDN
-241 PRYHYL
+241 PRYKYL
-247 EKRVVELEARKLKLE
+247 EKRVVEMQARKLKLE
-262 GEQVLTVT
+262 TEQVLTVT
-270 EAKVV
+270 EAKIV
-275 FQSTLVQLFVQRRFD
+275 FQSTLVQLFAQRRFD
-290 HVSIGCGIYSRLF
+290 HVSIGCGVYSRLF
-303 NDGDTKLRLDKN
+303 NDGDTKLRLEKG

-350 KAVTNLVDSHHYVDA
+350 KAVNNLVDSHHYVDA
-365 LERLNEALLIGEF
+365 LERLNEDLLIGEF
-378 MPAVNTFPYE
+378 MAPVSTFPYE
-388 KKQKLYAFKRDV
+388 KKQKLYVFKRDV

-420 ALKKTSRDFSTGRAE
+420 DLKKTSRDFSTGRAE

-447 YIAQGQEALSRGDRV
+447 YIAQGQEALAKGDRV
-462 KLEECLKKGI
+462 KLEECLKKAI

-505 KSRNYRRIF
+505 KNKNYRRIF

-568 QLRVRDQE
+568 QLRLRDQE
-576 LFVNDQGLN
+576 LFVNDQELN
-585 VQYLNLTTKASALVN
+585 SQYLDLTTKASRLVK
-600 LLNDAEKCRASGET
+600 LLDDAENARNAKEV

-625 KLYLHSRFAKEGIEA
+625 KLYLHSRFAKEGIES
-640 LLNEVLPLK
+640 LLDEVLPLK

>member
-1 MRSYIRSAQMNLFSR
+1 
-16 SMKSCVLL
+16 MKYCFLL
-24 ILACASIPALGQM
+24 TLACTFPAMGQM
-37 MYNPPGGGGGVPA
+37 MYNPPATGGTP
-50 APASPQPAAQPNA
+50 APASPQPANPSGSIQPNA
-63 YQPSSQG
+63 YQPGSQG
-70 DAKSLYGNELPFMN
+70 DAKSLYGNELPFLN
-84 PQDGTVTLNGTTLN
+84 PQDGTVTINGQTLN
-98 MGSFREVEAR
+98 MGSFREIEAR

-113 SQPEEST
+113 SQPEENT
-120 EDAKEYQK
+120 EDAREYQK
-128 LFGRIHEALSMR
+128 IFNKIHDVLSMR
-140 KERLLADNVV
+140 KERLAADNVL

-187 RNKGKML
+187 KNKGKMMDAM
-194 QSIENE
+194 ERE
-200 IRSNAQKMSL
+200 IRTNTQKMSL
-210 MESGVTAISGN
+210 MESGVTTSSGSASN
-221 SSKQKGGKKGGA
+221 QKGGKKGNSD
-233 SNNPVRNN
+233 SNPARDN
-241 PRYHYL
+241 PRYKYL
-247 EKRVVELEARKLKLE
+247 EKRVVEMQARKLKLE
-262 GEQVLTVT
+262 TEQVLTVT
-270 EAKVV
+270 EAKIV
-275 FQSTLVQLFVQRRFD
+275 FQSTLVQLFAQRRFD
-290 HVSIGCGIYSRLF
+290 HVSIGCGVYSRLF
-303 NDGDTKLRLDKN
+303 NDGDTKLRLEKG

-324 TLGVPPTVAVLDN
+324 TLGVPPTVSVLDN

-350 KAVTNLVDSHHYVDA
+350 KAVNNLVDSHHYVDA

-378 MPAVNTFPYE
+378 MAPVSTFPYE

-420 ALKKTSRDFSTGRAE
+420 DLKKTSRDFSTGRAE

-447 YIAQGQEALSRGDRV
+447 YIAQGQEALAKGDRA
-462 KLEECLKKGI
+462 KLEECLKKAI

-505 KSRNYRRIF
+505 KNKNYRRIF

-559 VYGAWEELQ
+559 LS
-568 QLRVRDQE
+568 LI
-576 LFVNDQGLN
+576 
-585 VQYLNLTTKASALVN
+585 
-600 LLNDAEKCRASGET
+600 
-614 GSALGKYMEAK
+614 
-625 KLYLHSRFAKEGIEA
+625 HI
-640 LLNEVLPLK
+640 

>member
-1 MRSYIRSAQMNLFSR
+1 
-16 SMKSCVLL
+16 MKYCFLL
-24 ILACASIPALGQM
+24 TLACTFPAMGQM
-37 MYNPPGGGGGVPA
+37 MYNPPATGGTP
-50 APASPQPAAQPNA
+50 APASPQPANPSGSIQPNA
-63 YQPSSQG
+63 YQPGSQG
-70 DAKSLYGNELPFMN
+70 DAKSLYGNELPFLN
-84 PQDGTVTLNGTTLN
+84 PQDGTVTINGQTLN
-98 MGSFREVEAR
+98 MGSFREIEAR

-113 SQPEEST
+113 SQPEENT
-120 EDAKEYQK
+120 EDAREYQK
-128 LFGRIHEALSMR
+128 IFNKIHDVLSMR
-140 KERLLADNVV
+140 KERLAADNVL

-187 RNKGKML
+187 KNKGKMMDAM
-194 QSIENE
+194 ERE
-200 IRSNAQKMSL
+200 IRTNTQKMSL
-210 MESGVTAISGN
+210 MESGVTTSSGSASN
-221 SSKQKGGKKGGA
+221 QKGGKKGNSD
-233 SNNPVRNN
+233 SNPARDN
-241 PRYHYL
+241 PRYKYL
-247 EKRVVELEARKLKLE
+247 EKRVVEMQARKLKLE
-262 GEQVLTVT
+262 TEQVLTVT
-270 EAKVV
+270 EAKIV
-275 FQSTLVQLFVQRRFD
+275 FQSTLVQLFAQRRFD
-290 HVSIGCGIYSRLF
+290 HVSIGCGVYSRLF
-303 NDGDTKLRLDKN
+303 NDGDTKLRLEKG

-324 TLGVPPTVAVLDN
+324 TLGVPPTVSVLDN

-350 KAVTNLVDSHHYVDA
+350 KAVNNLVDSHHYVDA

-378 MPAVNTFPYE
+378 MAPVSTFPYE

-420 ALKKTSRDFSTGRAE
+420 DLKKTSRDFSTGRAE
-435 SAISAAVFASDA
+435 TAISAAVFASDA
-447 YIAQGQEALSRGDRV
+447 YIAQGQEALAKGDRA
-462 KLEECLKKGI
+462 KLEECLKKAI

-505 KSRNYRRIF
+505 KNKNYRRIF

-568 QLRVRDQE
+568 QLRLRDQE
-576 LFVNDQGLN
+576 LFVNDQELN
-585 VQYLNLTTKASALVN
+585 SQYLDLTTKASRLVK
-600 LLNDAEKCRASGET
+600 LLDDAENARNAKEV

-625 KLYLHSRFAKEGIEA
+625 KLYLHSRFAKEGIES
-640 LLNEVLPLK
+640 LLDEVLPLK

>member
-1 MRSYIRSAQMNLFSR
+1 
-16 SMKSCVLL
+16 MKYCFLL
-24 ILACASIPALGQM
+24 TLACTFPAMGQM
-37 MYNPPGGGGGVPA
+37 MYNPPATGGTP
-50 APASPQPAAQPNA
+50 APASPQPANPSGSIQPNA
-63 YQPSSQG
+63 YQPGSQG
-70 DAKSLYGNELPFMN
+70 DAKSLYGNELPFLN
-84 PQDGTVTLNGTTLN
+84 PQDGTVTINGQTLN
-98 MGSFREVEAR
+98 MVSFREIEAR

-113 SQPEEST
+113 SQPEENT
-120 EDAKEYQK
+120 EDAREYQK
-128 LFGRIHEALSMR
+128 IFNKIHDVLSMR
-140 KERLLADNVV
+140 KERLAADNVL

-187 RNKGKML
+187 KNKGKMMDAM
-194 QSIENE
+194 ERE
-200 IRSNAQKMSL
+200 IRTNTQKMSL
-210 MESGVTAISGN
+210 MESGVTTSSGSASN
-221 SSKQKGGKKGGA
+221 QKGGKKGNSD
-233 SNNPVRNN
+233 SNPARDN
-241 PRYHYL
+241 PRYKYL
-247 EKRVVELEARKLKLE
+247 EKRVVEMQARKLKLE
-262 GEQVLTVT
+262 TEQVLTVT
-270 EAKVV
+270 EAKIV
-275 FQSTLVQLFVQRRFD
+275 FQSTLVQLFAQRRFD
-290 HVSIGCGIYSRLF
+290 HVSIGCGVYSRLF
-303 NDGDTKLRLDKN
+303 NDGDTKLRLEKG

-324 TLGVPPTVAVLDN
+324 TLGVPPTVSVLDN

-350 KAVTNLVDSHHYVDA
+350 KAVNNLVDSHHYVDA

-378 MPAVNTFPYE
+378 MAPVSTFPYE

-420 ALKKTSRDFSTGRAE
+420 DLKKTSRDFSTGRAE

-447 YIAQGQEALSRGDRV
+447 YIAQGQEALAKGDRA
-462 KLEECLKKGI
+462 KLEECLKKAI

-505 KSRNYRRIF
+505 KNKNYRRIF

-568 QLRVRDQE
+568 QLRLRDQE
-576 LFVNDQGLN
+576 LFVNDQELN
-585 VQYLNLTTKASALVN
+585 SQYLDLTTKASRLVK
-600 LLNDAEKCRASGET
+600 LLDDAENARNAKEV

-625 KLYLHSRFAKEGIEA
+625 KLYLHSRFAKEGIES
-640 LLNEVLPLK
+640 LLDEVLPLK

>member
-1 MRSYIRSAQMNLFSR
+1 
-16 SMKSCVLL
+16 MKYCFLL
-24 ILACASIPALGQM
+24 TLACTFPAMGQM
-37 MYNPPGGGGGVPA
+37 MYNPPATGGTP
-50 APASPQPAAQPNA
+50 APASPQPANPSGSIQPNA
-63 YQPSSQG
+63 YQPGSQG
-70 DAKSLYGNELPFMN
+70 DAKSLYGNELPFLN
-84 PQDGTVTLNGTTLN
+84 PQDGTVTINGQTLN
-98 MGSFREVEAR
+98 MGSFREIEAR

-113 SQPEEST
+113 SQPEENT
-120 EDAKEYQK
+120 EDAREYQK
-128 LFGRIHEALSMR
+128 IFNKIHDVLSMR
-140 KERLLADNVV
+140 KERLAADNVL

-187 RNKGKML
+187 KNKGKMMDAM
-194 QSIENE
+194 ERE
-200 IRSNAQKMSL
+200 IRTNTQKMSL
-210 MESGVTAISGN
+210 MESGVTVSSGSPSNQKGGRKGN
-221 SSKQKGGKKGGA
+221 SS
-233 SNNPVRNN
+233 SNPARDN
-241 PRYHYL
+241 PRYKYL
-247 EKRVVELEARKLKLE
+247 EKRVVEMQARKLKLE
-262 GEQVLTVT
+262 TEQVLTVT
-270 EAKVV
+270 EAKIV
-275 FQSTLVQLFVQRRFD
+275 FQSTLVQLFAQRRFD
-290 HVSIGCGIYSRLF
+290 HVSIGCGVYSRLF
-303 NDGDTKLRLDKN
+303 NDGDTKLRLEKG
-315 SDAAKMFGG
+315 SDAAKMFGS

-350 KAVTNLVDSHHYVDA
+350 KAVNNLVDSHHYVDA

-378 MPAVNTFPYE
+378 MAPVSTFPYE
-388 KKQKLYAFKRDV
+388 KKQKLYVFKRDV

-420 ALKKTSRDFSTGRAE
+420 DLKKTSRDFSTGRAE

-447 YIAQGQEALSRGDRV
+447 YIAQGQEALAKGDRV
-462 KLEECLKKGI
+462 KREECLKKAI

-505 KSRNYRRIF
+505 KNKNYRRIF

-568 QLRVRDQE
+568 QLRLRDQE
-576 LFVNDQGLN
+576 LFVNDQELN
-585 VQYLNLTTKASALVN
+585 SQYLDLTTKASRLVK
-600 LLNDAEKCRASGET
+600 LLDDAENARNAKEV

-625 KLYLHSRFAKEGIEA
+625 KLYLHSRFAKEGIES
-640 LLNEVLPLK
+640 LLDEVLPLK

>member
-1 MRSYIRSAQMNLFSR
+1 
-16 SMKSCVLL
+16 MKYCFLL
-24 ILACASIPALGQM
+24 TLACTFPAMGQM
-37 MYNPPGGGGGVPA
+37 MYNPPATGGTP
-50 APASPQPAAQPNA
+50 APASPQPANPSGSIQPNA
-63 YQPSSQG
+63 YQPGSQG
-70 DAKSLYGNELPFMN
+70 DAKSLYGNELPFLN
-84 PQDGTVTLNGTTLN
+84 PQDGTVTINGQTLN
-98 MGSFREVEAR
+98 MGSFREIEAR

-113 SQPEEST
+113 SQPEENT
-120 EDAKEYQK
+120 EDAREYQK
-128 LFGRIHEALSMR
+128 IFNKIHDVLSMR
-140 KERLLADNVV
+140 KERLAADNVL

-187 RNKGKML
+187 KNKGKMMDAM
-194 QSIENE
+194 ERE
-200 IRSNAQKMSL
+200 IRTNTQKMSL
-210 MESGVTAISGN
+210 MESGVTTSSGSASN
-221 SSKQKGGKKGGA
+221 QKGGKKGNSD
-233 SNNPVRNN
+233 SNPARDN
-241 PRYHYL
+241 PRYKYL
-247 EKRVVELEARKLKLE
+247 EKRVVEMQARKLKLE
-262 GEQVLTVT
+262 TEQVLTVT
-270 EAKVV
+270 EAKIV
-275 FQSTLVQLFVQRRFD
+275 FQSTLVQLFAQRRFD
-290 HVSIGCGIYSRLF
+290 HVSIGCGVYSRLF
-303 NDGDTKLRLDKN
+303 NDGDTKLRLEKG

-324 TLGVPPTVAVLDN
+324 TLGVPPTVSVLDN

-350 KAVTNLVDSHHYVDA
+350 KAVNNLVDSHHYVDA

-378 MPAVNTFPYE
+378 MAPVSTFPYE

-420 ALKKTSRDFSTGRAE
+420 DLKKTSRDFSTGRAE

-447 YIAQGQEALSRGDRV
+447 YIAQGQEALAKGDRA
-462 KLEECLKKGI
+462 KLEECLKKAI

-479 RLLPLRNAMM
+479 RRLPLRNAMM

-505 KSRNYRRIF
+505 KNKNYRRIF

-568 QLRVRDQE
+568 QLRLRDQE
-576 LFVNDQGLN
+576 LFVNDQELN
-585 VQYLNLTTKASALVN
+585 SQYLDLTTKASRLVK
-600 LLNDAEKCRASGET
+600 LLDDAENARNAKEV

-625 KLYLHSRFAKEGIEA
+625 KLYLHSRFAKEGIES
-640 LLNEVLPLK
+640 LLDEVLPLK

>member
-1 MRSYIRSAQMNLFSR
+1 
-16 SMKSCVLL
+16 MKYCFLL
-24 ILACASIPALGQM
+24 ALACTFPAMGQM
-37 MYNPPGGGGGVPA
+37 MYNPPATGGTP
-50 APASPQPAAQPNA
+50 APASPQPANPSGSIQPNA
-63 YQPSSQG
+63 YQPGSQG
-70 DAKSLYGNELPFMN
+70 DAKSLYGNELPFLN
-84 PQDGTVTLNGTTLN
+84 PQDGTVTINGQTLN
-98 MGSFREVEAR
+98 MGSFREIEAR

-113 SQPEEST
+113 SQPEENT
-120 EDAKEYQK
+120 EDAREYQK
-128 LFGRIHEALSMR
+128 IFNKIHDVLSMR
-140 KERLLADNVV
+140 KERLAADNVL

-187 RNKGKML
+187 KNKGKMMDAM
-194 QSIENE
+194 ERE
-200 IRSNAQKMSL
+200 IRTNTQKMSL
-210 MESGVTAISGN
+210 MESGVTTSSGSASN
-221 SSKQKGGKKGGA
+221 QKGGKKGNSD
-233 SNNPVRNN
+233 SNPARDN
-241 PRYHYL
+241 PRYKYL
-247 EKRVVELEARKLKLE
+247 EKRVVEMQARKLKLE
-262 GEQVLTVT
+262 TEQVLTVT
-270 EAKVV
+270 EAKIV
-275 FQSTLVQLFVQRRFD
+275 FQSTLVQLFAQRRFD
-290 HVSIGCGIYSRLF
+290 HVSIGCGVYSRLF
-303 NDGDTKLRLDKN
+303 NDGDTKLRLEKG

-324 TLGVPPTVAVLDN
+324 TLGVPPTVSVLDN

-350 KAVTNLVDSHHYVDA
+350 KAVNNLVDSHHYVDA

-378 MPAVNTFPYE
+378 MAPVSTFPYE

-420 ALKKTSRDFSTGRAE
+420 DLKKTSRDFSTGRAE

-447 YIAQGQEALSRGDRV
+447 YIAQGQEALAKGDRV
-462 KLEECLKKGI
+462 KLEECLKKAI

-505 KSRNYRRIF
+505 KNKNYRRIF

-568 QLRVRDQE
+568 QLRLRDQE
-576 LFVNDQGLN
+576 LFVNDQELN
-585 VQYLNLTTKASALVN
+585 SQYLDLTTKASRLVK
-600 LLNDAEKCRASGET
+600 LLDDAENARNAKEV

-625 KLYLHSRFAKEGIEA
+625 KLYLHSRFAKEGIES
-640 LLNEVLPLK
+640 LLDEVLPLK